1 MGREKVLKKIKNS
14 GIWMTIFGG
23 LFVGFTLLS
32 IIAFAVDGSIEEY
45 IVVML
50 VVLALGIPMLIFG
63 IRNLTNPMKHGMFKR
78 TPNLL
83 YQVDNMAANKCY
95 EDKFIMISDR
105 CIANKKAYNE
115 IAYLEDVF
123 LVYILKRRT
132 NFIPTGKLLFI
143 STATGDI
150 GINIYGV
157 KKATVD
163 ELADKIGKVCPNV
176 RFGYNDEG
184 LAYLRQMKQM
194 YKNNNGMIP
203 YKGFVQNVFGNVQ
216 NNYGQGYDQ
225 NTFNQ

>member
-1 MGREKVLKKIKNS
+1 MGREKVLKKIKSS
-14 GIWMTIFGG
+14 GIWLTIFGG
-23 LFVGFTLLS
+23 LFTGFTLLS
-32 IIAFAVDGSIEEY
+32 IIAFTIEGSIEEY
-45 IVVML
+45 IVVMI
-50 VVLALGIPMLIFG
+50 VVMALGILMLIFG

-78 TPNLL
+78 NPYLL

-143 STATGDI
+143 CTATGDI

-157 KKATVD
+157 KKVTVD
-163 ELADKIGKVCPNV
+163 ELADKIAKVCPNV
-176 RFGYNDEG
+176 RFGYNNEG
-184 LAYLRQMKQM
+184 LAYLRQMKQI

-203 YKGFVQNVFGNVQ
+203 YKGYVQNVFVRTQ
-216 NNYGQGYDQ
+216 NYYGQGYDQ